1 MWPKAVASPHKH
13 RAGRKV
19 HMEIKEFVERL
30 QKGESPFDLFRELN
44 QMDAQRIFTEAIYTI
59 MDGADRDSFI
69 ETLEDM
75 ACY

>member
-1 MWPKAVASPHKH
+1 
-13 RAGRKV
+13 
-19 HMEIKEFVERL
+19 MEIKEFVERL

-59 MDGADRDSFI
+59 MDGEDRESFI

-75 ACY
+75 GSY